1 MKREQFKDVEV
12 NGRRFRIGRFDA
24 LTGSYITTLLLMQML
39 PMGLED
45 RIPGVSSKG
54 KSIMDKET
62 FMDIQRDCLKVVS
75 ELKPVGDSIAPML
88 VMLPDGR
95 WGVDGIEDDT
105 LIVITLTISVLAFNL
120 SDFFQE
126 GALSN
131 LNQVLP
137 GLTPSKATE

>member
-95 WGVDGIEDDT
+95 WGIDGIEDDT

>member
-95 WGVDGIEDDT
+95 WGVMGIEDDT